1 MTNILLLG
9 SSGFVGKNL
18 FDTLSVMFNVHTTQ
32 RKTFINSDI
41 IYFDI
46 EKVDTWKNLLS
57 IDFDI
62 VINSIG
68 YGVVKTENDANKLFQ
83 INYVLPMRL
92 REYLLEKKTNTFW
105 LQIGTAFEYSLSEER
120 ITEESQTNPSTLYGI
135 SKLMFSNY
143 LNQSS
148 DGNYLLLRPF
158 AMFGKYEEKSKIV
171 PALINAQKECETL
184 SLSTGDQQ
192 RDYFFVG
199 DFTNFIAK
207 LISDN
212 ISNLSQRCI
221 NVGSGIPQKLTAI
234 ADIIAVQCPNYSI
247 KLWNW
252 GKLEQRVG
260 ESSKFYNASTK
271 CYELGFLMTP
281 IEISVQKTVQFYFE
295 NN

>member
-1 MTNILLLG
+1 MIKILLLG

-18 FDTLSVMFNVHTTQ
+18 LEKLSTKFAVCTTQ
-32 RKTFINSDI
+32 RKTTTNSDV

-46 EKVDTWKNLLS
+46 EKDNTWQNLLS

-62 VINSIG
+62 IINSIG
-68 YGVVKTENDANKLFQ
+68 YGVVKSENDVNKLFQ

-92 REYLLEKKTNTFW
+92 REYLLEKKNKPFW
-105 LQIGTAFEYSLSEER
+105 LQIGTAFEYSLSDEE

-143 LNQSS
+143 LNQSG

-171 PALINAQKECETL
+171 PALINAQKECEIL
-184 SLSTGDQQ
+184 HLSTGEQQ
-192 RDYFFVG
+192 RDYCFVG

-212 ISNLSQRCI
+212 ISNFSQRCI

-234 ADIIAVQCPNYSI
+234 ADIIAVQCPNYSV

-252 GKLEQRVG
+252 GKMEQRVG

-281 IEISVQKTVQFYFE
+281 IEIAVQKTVQYYYE